1 MHIVDKYILI
11 NSEIEKNY
19 EEKPVLLN
27 RQQSKLFTSIA
38 KLYGNTMII
47 YRGDRLSL
55 QSDMSFFHA
64 TNSAFYGK
72 YVRKAVRYIYGSG
85 NEVETIG
92 ER

>member
-1 MHIVDKYILI
+1 MRYYILI
-11 NSEIEKNY
+11 SNEKEKIY
-19 EEKPVLLN
+19 EQKSTLLN

-38 KLYGNTMII
+38 QMYRNRVII
-47 YRGDRLSL
+47 YRGDRLNL

-64 TNSAFYGK
+64 TDSVFCGK
-72 YVRKAVRYIYGSG
+72 YVRKAVLFTSGSG

>member
-1 MHIVDKYILI
+1 
-11 NSEIEKNY
+11 
-19 EEKPVLLN
+19 
-27 RQQSKLFTSIA
+27 
-38 KLYGNTMII
+38 MII